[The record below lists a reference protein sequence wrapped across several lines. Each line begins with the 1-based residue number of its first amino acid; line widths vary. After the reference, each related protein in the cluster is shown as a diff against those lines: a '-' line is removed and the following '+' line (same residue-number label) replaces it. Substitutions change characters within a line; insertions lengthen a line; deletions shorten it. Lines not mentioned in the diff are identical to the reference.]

1 MVNKWINFAVQG
13 NLYKRGHLTNFLDQL
28 NEAQR
33 KPVEQTEGPVM
44 VIAGAGSGKTRVLTF
59 RIAHLLQK
67 GVDAF
72 NILSLTFTNKA
83 AREMKERI
91 GKLVGDSEARNLWMG
106 TFHSIFARILRIE
119 AEKLGYP
126 TNFTIYDADDSKKV
140 IANIVKEKKLDKD
153 IYKTKSVASRISSL
167 KNNLITPK
175 AYFQNG
181 ELQAQDSAAKMPMFG
196 EIYQAYTE
204 RCFRAGSMD
213 FDDLLLKTNEL
224 LYKFPDVLAK
234 YQDRF
239 KYILVDEYQDTNHSQ
254 YLIVKALAAK
264 FENICIV
271 GDDAQSIYAFRG
283 ANIRNIL
290 NFQKDYPDT
299 KLFKLEQNYRSTN
312 NIVQA
317 ANSIIAKNKDQI
329 EKNVWTQNNSGEKI
343 IVHKAVSDTDE
354 GNYVA
359 TNIWQTSMNDGVR
372 HDEFCILYRTN
383 AQSRSFEDALRK
395 KNIPYKIYGGVSFYQ
410 RKEIKDVLA
419 YLRLVINPK
428 DEEAF
433 RRVINYPARGI
444 GATTLAKLTLVAEQ
458 NQWSLWEACERLD
471 RVPSGI
477 GAAAVRKI
485 LDFTTLVNSFAVLA
499 KDHDAFDMVA
509 HVAKSVGLIKV
520 LGEDKTPEGVTRY
533 ENVQELLNGIKD
545 FTEQQKELEGGDAS
559 LAGFLADVALL
570 TDRDNEKEDDRPH
583 VSMMTIHLA
592 KGLEYPYVYIVG
604 LEENLFPSM
613 MASGSRSDLEEER
626 RLFYVALTRAEKRAH
641 LTFAHTRYRWGK
653 LIDCEPS
660 RFIDEI
666 DESFLDIRVPE
677 FSPGFSSPEL
687 DNAFGGNYSS
697 GLRTSNSGS
706 TTVYKGK
713 DKSWGNKRLGNGSS
727 SVQSGKNSKGGQSV
741 PPKNPTLRGKVLKPV
756 SKAQGSFNA
765 SGEHLRPDQLN
776 EGLRV
781 IHERFGLGTVA
792 RLEGEGADAK
802 AIIQFDNAGE
812 KRLLLKFAKV
822 KAV

>member
-1 MVNKWINFAVQG
+1 MAQ
-13 NLYKRGHLTNFLDQL
+13 FLNQL
-28 NEAQR
+28 NDAQR
-33 KPVEQTEGPVM
+33 KAVEHTRGPVM
-44 VIAGAGSGKTRVLTF
+44 VIAGAGSGKTRVLTY
-59 RIAHLLQK
+59 RVAYLLSK

-83 AREMKERI
+83 AREMKKRI
-91 GKLVGDSEARNLWMG
+91 GKIVGESEAKNLWMG

-119 AEKLGYP
+119 AERLGYP
-126 TNFTIYDADDSKKV
+126 TNFTIYDTDDSKKV
-140 IANIVKEKKLDKD
+140 ISKIIKEKNLDKD
-153 IYKTKSVASRISSL
+153 IYKAKTVAARISSL

-181 ELQAQDSAAKMPMFG
+181 ELQAQDSATKLPMFG

-204 RCFRAGSMD
+204 RCFRAGAMD

-224 LYKFPDVLAK
+224 LYKFPEVLAK
-234 YQDRF
+234 YQERF
-239 KYILVDEYQDTNHSQ
+239 QYILVDEYQDTNHSQ

-264 FENICIV
+264 YENICIV

-299 KLFKLEQNYRSTN
+299 RLFKLEQNYRSTKT
-312 NIVQA
+312 IVQA

-329 EKNVWTQNNSGEKI
+329 KKNVWTDNERGEKI
-343 IVHKAVSDTDE
+343 VVHKSISDSDE

-359 TNIWQTSMNDGVR
+359 TNVWQTAINEGAT
-372 HDEFCILYRTN
+372 HDDFCILYRTN
-383 AQSRSFEDALRK
+383 AQSRSFEDAMRK
-395 KNIPYKIYGGVSFYQ
+395 KNISYKIYGGLSFYQ

-419 YLRLVINPK
+419 YLRLVLNPN

-433 RRVINYPARGI
+433 RRVVNYPARGI
-444 GATTLAKLTLVAEQ
+444 GATTLAKLTLAAEQ
-458 NQWSLWEACERLD
+458 QKWSLWQTCEKLHTI
-471 RVPSGI
+471 PSGI
-477 GAAAVRKI
+477 GNAAVKK
-485 LDFTTLVNSFAVLA
+485 LVDFTTLINSFAVLA
-499 KDHDAFDMVA
+499 KEYDAFDMVA

-545 FTEQQKELEGGDAS
+545 FSEQQKELDGGDPS
-559 LAGFLADVALL
+559 LAGFMADVALL
-570 TDRDNEKEDDRPH
+570 TDRDNEVDDGQPK

-604 LEENLFPSM
+604 MEENLFPSM
-613 MASGSRSDLEEER
+613 LSIGSRSELEEER
-626 RLFYVALTRAEKRAH
+626 RLFYVALTRAKKRAH
-641 LTFAHTRYRWGK
+641 LTYTHTRYRWGK

-666 DESFLDIRVPE
+666 DEKFLDIKIPE
-677 FSPGFSSPEL
+677 FSPTSFSSPAL
-687 DNAFGGNYSS
+687 DQAFGGAF
-697 GLRTSNSGS
+697 GGSNSS
-706 TTVYKGK
+706 KVY
-713 DKSWGNKRLGNGSS
+713 R
-727 SVQSGKNSKGGQSV
+727 GKNKDWGKKSGAKSD
-741 PPKNPTLRGKVLKPV
+741 PPQKSTAPTLRGKALKPV
-756 SKAQGSFNA
+756 QHAGVSYEANGD
-765 SGEHLRPDQLN
+765 HLRPEELS
-776 EGLRV
+776 EGMRV
-781 IHERFGLGTVA
+781 VHGRFGLGTVKI
-792 RLEGEGADAK
+792 LEGQGADAK
-802 AIIQFDNAGE
+802 AIIAFDNAGE